1 MDPQEPISVLL
12 ADGHALLREGL
23 RRSLEDAGISV
34 VGEATDGETAVRLAR
49 ELRPDVVVMDICMHG
64 MSGIEATRLI
74 RQQVQTARVIM
85 LTTQAEHSMVTRALR
100 AGASGYLLKDCTS
113 GDVVRAI
120 RQVWSHG
127 AALSTEVAGAVLA
140 ELLHH
145 KRRTHITAPTTGA
158 ANLNGNGN
166 HHRKQVLS
174 RREEEILRL
183 VADGSS
189 STEIADRLFISVK
202 TVKNHLTSIYQKL
215 GSRDRTQAILQ
226 AVRLGIV
233 HLD

>member
-1 MDPQEPISVLL
+1 MDADATISVLL

-23 RRSLEDAGISV
+23 RRSLEDAGLDV
-34 VGEATDGETAVRLAR
+34 LGEATDGETAVRLAR
-49 ELRPDVVVMDICMHG
+49 ELRPDIVVMDICMHG
-64 MSGIEATRLI
+64 MGGIEATRLI
-74 RQQVQTARVIM
+74 RQQVPTARVIM
-85 LTTQAEHSMVTRALR
+85 LTTQAEHTMVTRALR
-100 AGASGYLLKDCTS
+100 AGASGYLFKDCNS
-113 GDVVRAI
+113 RDVVCAI
-120 RQVWSHG
+120 RQVSSHG

-145 KRRTHITAPTTGA
+145 KRRTPAATPPSTA
-158 ANLNGNGN
+158 NGNGN
-166 HHRKQVLS
+166 GHRKQVLS

-183 VADGSS
+183 VADGASS
-189 STEIADRLFISVK
+189 SEIADRLFISVK

>member
-1 MDPQEPISVLL
+1 
-12 ADGHALLREGL
+12 
-23 RRSLEDAGISV
+23 
-34 VGEATDGETAVRLAR
+34 
-49 ELRPDVVVMDICMHG
+49 
-64 MSGIEATRLI
+64 
-74 RQQVQTARVIM
+74 
-85 LTTQAEHSMVTRALR
+85 
-100 AGASGYLLKDCTS
+100 LLKDCTS

-120 RQVWSHG
+120 RQVCSHG
-127 AALSTEVAGAVLA
+127 AALSTEVAAAVLT

-145 KRRTHITAPTTGA
+145 KRRAQAASSSVTT
-158 ANLNGNGN
+158 NGNGN
-166 HHRKQVLS
+166 HHRKQLLS

-183 VADGSS
+183 VADGAS
-189 STEIADRLFISVK
+189 STEIADRLFISIK

>member
-1 MDPQEPISVLL
+1 MDADATISVLL

-23 RRSLEDAGISV
+23 RRSLEDAGLDV
-34 VGEATDGETAVRLAR
+34 LGEATDGETAVRLAR
-49 ELRPDVVVMDICMHG
+49 ELRPDIVVMDICMHG
-64 MSGIEATRLI
+64 MGGIEATRLI
-74 RQQVQTARVIM
+74 CQQVPTARVIM
-85 LTTQAEHSMVTRALR
+85 LTTQAEHTMVTRALR
-100 AGASGYLLKDCTS
+100 AGASGYLFKDCNS

-120 RQVWSHG
+120 RQVSSHG

-145 KRRTHITAPTTGA
+145 KRRTPAATPPSTA
-158 ANLNGNGN
+158 NGNGN
-166 HHRKQVLS
+166 GHRKQVLS

-183 VADGSS
+183 VADGASS
-189 STEIADRLFISVK
+189 SEIADRLFISVK

>member
-1 MDPQEPISVLL
+1 MEPNGSISVLL

-23 RRSLEDAGISV
+23 RRSLEGAGIEV
-34 VGEATDGETAVRLAR
+34 VGEASDGHSAVRLTR
-49 ELRPDVVVMDICMHG
+49 ELRPDVVVMDVCMD
-64 MSGIEATRLI
+64 GIGGVEATRLI
-74 RQQVQTARVIM
+74 RQQAPTVRVIM
-85 LTTQAEHSMVTRALR
+85 LTTHGEHSMVTRALR

-120 RQVWSHG
+120 RQVCSHG
-127 AALSTEVAGAVLA
+127 AALSTEVAAAVLT

-145 KRRTHITAPTTGA
+145 KRRAQSA
-158 ANLNGNGN
+158 ATNGSTNGNGN
-166 HHRKQVLS
+166 HARKQVLS

-183 VADGSS
+183 VADGASS
-189 STEIADRLFISVK
+189 NEIADHLFISVK

>member
-1 MDPQEPISVLL
+1 MDADATISVLL

-23 RRSLEDAGISV
+23 RRSLEDAGLDV
-34 VGEATDGETAVRLAR
+34 LGEATDGETAVRLAR
-49 ELRPDVVVMDICMHG
+49 ELRPDIVVMDICMHG
-64 MSGIEATRLI
+64 MGGIEATRLI
-74 RQQVQTARVIM
+74 RQQVPTARVIM
-85 LTTQAEHSMVTRALR
+85 LTTQAEHTMVTRALR
-100 AGASGYLLKDCTS
+100 AGASGYLFKDCNS
-113 GDVVRAI
+113 RDVVRAI
-120 RQVWSHG
+120 RQVSSHG

-145 KRRTHITAPTTGA
+145 KRRTPAATPPSTA
-158 ANLNGNGN
+158 NGNGN
-166 HHRKQVLS
+166 GHRKQVLS

-183 VADGSS
+183 VADGAS

>member
-1 MDPQEPISVLL
+1 
-12 ADGHALLREGL
+12 
-23 RRSLEDAGISV
+23 
-34 VGEATDGETAVRLAR
+34 
-49 ELRPDVVVMDICMHG
+49 MDICMHG

-74 RQQVQTARVIM
+74 RQQVPTARVIM
-85 LTTQAEHSMVTRALR
+85 LTTQAEHTMVTRALR

-145 KRRTHITAPTTGA
+145 KRRTHAATAASTA
-158 ANLNGNGN
+158 NGNGN
-166 HHRKQVLS
+166 GHRKQVLS

-183 VADGSS
+183 VADGASS
-189 STEIADRLFISVK
+189 SEIADRLFISVK